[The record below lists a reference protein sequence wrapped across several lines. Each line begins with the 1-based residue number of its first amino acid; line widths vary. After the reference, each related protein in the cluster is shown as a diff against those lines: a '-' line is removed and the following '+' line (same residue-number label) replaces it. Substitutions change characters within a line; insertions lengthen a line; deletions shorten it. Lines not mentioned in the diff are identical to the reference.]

1 MIYDIIYTV
10 MYLDVFTTPEAAK
23 RAGLSL
29 VTLQRW
35 IASGK
40 AKAPKLRIDNGHAVR
55 LWAKKDLDL
64 LLIQKRAIYCRGRG
78 RKKRK

>member
-1 MIYDIIYTV
+1 MNDKIYKTDQ
-10 MYLDVFTTPEAAK
+10 AAK
-23 RAGLSL
+23 GAGISL

-40 AKAPKLRIDNGHAVR
+40 VKGPKLRIRNGRAVR

>member
-1 MIYDIIYTV
+1 

-23 RAGLSL
+23 RAGIAL

-35 IASGK
+35 IAAG
-40 AKAPKLRIDNGHAVR
+40 KAPKLHIRNGHAVR

-64 LLIQKRAIYCRGRG
+64 LLIQKQAIYCRGRG

>member
-1 MIYDIIYTV
+1 MNDELYKTD
-10 MYLDVFTTPEAAK
+10 EAA
-23 RAGLSL
+23 RRVGIAL

-35 IASGK
+35 VASGK
-40 AKAPKLRIDNGHAVR
+40 VKAPKLRIRNGHAVR

-78 RKKRK
+78 RKRRK